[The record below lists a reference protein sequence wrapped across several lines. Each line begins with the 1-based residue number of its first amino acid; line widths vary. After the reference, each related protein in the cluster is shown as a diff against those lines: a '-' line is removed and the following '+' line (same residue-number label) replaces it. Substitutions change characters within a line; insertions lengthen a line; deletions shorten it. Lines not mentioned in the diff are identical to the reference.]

1 VGIEGQ
7 ANFERYHPF
16 YAEDGGVHVDGLNH
30 HRRMFD
36 LTEAFVRRGY
46 SDATIGLLLGGN
58 WVRLLS
64 ELWG

>member
-1 VGIEGQ
+1 
-7 ANFERYHPF
+7 
-16 YAEDGGVHVDGLNH
+16 
-30 HRRMFD
+30 MFD